1 MKRVISFLCCMVL
14 LVGWLGMCCPVNA
27 AEADGATNEVLVSE
41 TVEVLPDGTVI
52 TISVY
57 ETPVQTRASSYHKSG
72 KKTYT
77 GWDSSGNKLWTLT
90 VHGGFTVNEGVSATC
105 AAATRSYG
113 IYNDAWHYVTS
124 SAYASGSSA
133 IADGEFC
140 KKALGITVETKTAHV
155 VLTCDKYGNLS

>member
-1 MKRVISFLCCMVL
+1 MKRVIPFLCCMAL
-14 LVGWLGMCCPVNA
+14 MVGLLGMFCPVNA

-57 ETPVQTRASSYHKSG
+57 ETPVQSRASTYHKSG

-77 GWDSSGNKLWTLT
+77 STAGGETMWTLT

-105 AAATRSYG
+105 TAATRSYG
-113 IYNDAWHYVTS
+113 IYDDAWHYVTS

-140 KKALGITVETKTAHV
+140 KKALGITIETDTAHV